1 MMLMT
6 SWAMK
11 VKKNAMKLKELS
23 VLWHRRGSE
32 LRVSLPGRH
41 PLLSRL
47 EPDEAKKVSAR
58 RPEWLGVHWYIL

>member
-23 VLWHRRGSE
+23 VLKQRRWLLS
-32 LRVSLPGRH
+32 PGRS
-41 PLLSRL
+41 PLES
-47 EPDEAKKVSAR
+47 
-58 RPEWLGVHWYIL
+58 